1 MMANNP
7 SVQYTID
14 SNHGHGAPSTFT
26 ISPTKRIPQAIPFG
40 SPNPSTN
47 NKRRHAPP
55 IKRRPLPNMPSKP
68 LPNRPLPAVGTSMG
82 DSHSFCYTPTQRLP
96 IAKPILHNH
105 NSQGSNHHQHSRS
118 MLPVLPK
125 KKKQKK
131 PSTPT
136 LSTTNDTCTSP
147 HTRSHSANVGLTLRH
162 MTSADLGLSHP
173 ETIQEGTAFSFDTK
187 SPSPQHSPQSS
198 TSRNSRDR
206 RTSSSAECM
215 SQAGNAQTASY
226 TYQHVPPAPMKDTPH
241 DSVSYFFA
249 PGTKHP
255 IARVVDIDPNSKR
268 EDMYKHA
275 PKEVKHSQPSS
286 PLLVK
291 HTHTLPQ
298 ESKIDNDRMKELKH
312 SHTPT
317 LQQQQ
322 KEIFTHT
329 DERMKEVKHA
339 QPSAPLLVKHT
350 HTLPQESKIDND
362 RMKELKRSHT
372 PTLQQQKEIFNRRQ
386 LQDVPPPPPPP
397 LQVVQDDDVPPPP
410 PTIPRVRSCTENK
423 DEILKSRTFKQMGGS
438 CFIHKEDLQDTQQD
452 STSDTYESDDTLSN
466 MVIGTPHVP
475 HSASL
480 STKRKSS
487 KKLRK
492 KQKRHTM
499 GEGGDHMERSK
510 ATRARQQAKKKK
522 QRRVRNRSHRKS
534 KSSNALTMPSLIE
547 QSQSTNETQQ
557 RSTVAHEPEE
567 RKMQMNRKE
576 NEDWQIMGDLL
587 FSIRHSLICRT
598 HESEYNRYANEY
610 QEPSKKKKKKK
621 KKEHLEV
628 TQNEWQSFI
637 FDEFA
642 GNMFAVM
649 RGKWLQCATYS
660 DTYVR
665 RLFGDSDESVPVQKL
680 EINKSCKY
688 YWRRLNTNSKSGQIF
703 FQTVNGE
710 YIIKSMPK
718 SEAEF
723 FRKSFLE
730 KYYDYMLA
738 EPDALLMRI
747 MGCYKIQ
754 YKKTEMNLAS
764 NNEYNARRKQDVNK
778 GVYVIVMKSI
788 LFCELTPTVKMH
800 KIYDLKGSKHNRTAS
815 RYKLEITQ
823 QAFDALNKIDE
834 VQFEEEAFDATE
846 NVKRMSNSYSEGFYQ
861 PRETE
866 DLSKFKRDRK
876 GGRGRGP
883 ITVYKRSKVLKDID
897 FMQDNE
903 ILNVGE
909 VLKDAYLA
917 QLRADLHFLCKMN
930 VMDYSLLVGIHRH
943 ETIVD
948 KKNRSEKG
956 HLFTFEFGG
965 MCETIK
971 NGLHRGRQHN
981 IYFTGIIDFLQ
992 AYNTKKKLESYYK
1005 RYKVADGKEAISSV
1019 DAKTYANR
1027 LYDFIEKRMI

>member
-7 SVQYTID
+7 SGQYTFD

-372 PTLQQQKEIFNRRQ
+372 PTLQQQQKEIFTHTDERMKEVKHAQPSAPLLVKHTHTLPQESKIDNDRMKELKRSHTPTLQQQKEIFNRRQ

-610 QEPSKKKKKKK
+610 QEPSKKKKKKQSAKDK
-621 KKEHLEV
+621 KKDKNQRFKIRHLPDGSVEV
-628 TQNEWQSFI
+628 EGLTKVLVS
-637 FDEFA
+637 
-642 GNMFAVM
+642 
-649 RGKWLQCATYS
+649 
-660 DTYVR
+660 
-665 RLFGDSDESVPVQKL
+665 SDE
-680 EINKSCKY
+680 
-688 YWRRLNTNSKSGQIF
+688 
-703 FQTVNGE
+703 
-710 YIIKSMPK
+710 
-718 SEAEF
+718 
-723 FRKSFLE
+723 
-730 KYYDYMLA
+730 D
-738 EPDALLMRI
+738 
-747 MGCYKIQ
+747 
-754 YKKTEMNLAS
+754 
-764 NNEYNARRKQDVNK
+764 
-778 GVYVIVMKSI
+778 I
-788 LFCELTPTVKMH
+788 LK
-800 KIYDLKGSKHNRTAS
+800 
-815 RYKLEITQ
+815 
-823 QAFDALNKIDE
+823 LNKI
-834 VQFEEEAFDATE
+834 A
-846 NVKRMSNSYSEGFYQ
+846 
-861 PRETE
+861 
-866 DLSKFKRDRK
+866 
-876 GGRGRGP
+876 
-883 ITVYKRSKVLKDID
+883 
-897 FMQDNE
+897 
-903 ILNVGE
+903 
-909 VLKDAYLA
+909 
-917 QLRADLHFLCKMN
+917 
-930 VMDYSLLVGIHRH
+930 
-943 ETIVD
+943 
-948 KKNRSEKG
+948 KKNRSASATDMNAHSSRSHMLLVVYVHGINIPANIKY
-956 HLFTFEFGG
+956 FGKLYLVDLAG
-965 MCETIK
+965 SERVKKSGAT
-971 NGLHRGRQHN
+971 GTALLEAQN
-981 IYFTGIIDFLQ
+981 INKSLSALGDVMQALQ
-992 AYNTKKKLESYYK
+992 NKAKFIPYRNSTLTDLM
-1005 RYKVADGKEAISSV
+1005 ANALGGN
-1019 DAKTYANR
+1019 AKTIM
-1027 LYDFIEKRMI
+1027 FINCCPASAHAFETVSSLKFAKRVGKVELGQAKKNVKK